1 VNLAHIIDGHDD
13 DSIALIWRNRVTTYG
28 ELRQQVA
35 AFRGGLAA
43 TGVGVDD
50 RVAIVVGNSPHF
62 VVAYLATVGLGAV
75 AVPLNPS
82 SPGPEL
88 QSELAVVGPRVVV
101 VDKLGAANWSQVDQ
115 AATPSIEA
123 TVTTEA
129 IAGIDDV
136 VAFDDLLAADPVDIV
151 EVEGAH
157 LAALMFTS
165 GTAGSPRAAMLTHA
179 NLLANLDQSLSAEG
193 HISNDDVIYGVLPL
207 FHIFGLNVVVGLGLC
222 VGATIVLVQRFD
234 PATAV
239 QSITDRGITVI
250 PGAPALWGSFAH
262 FDELDPA
269 AFATVRL
276 ALSGASRLPISVAR
290 TMHERFG
297 IEIREG
303 YGLTEASP
311 IVTTSTG
318 VTPRFGS
325 VGRAL
330 AGVEVRL
337 VNVNGEAL
345 VGDVGEVWVRG
356 DNVFAGYYGDPD
368 ATAEVLDGDGWL
380 HTGDMATTD
389 DDGYLYLVDRSKD
402 LIIVSGFNVFPAEV
416 EEMLEAHPAV
426 SEAAVVG
433 VAHPHTGEAVKAY
446 VVTTPGSDVDEEALI
461 EHSLDHL
468 ARYKC
473 PSKVIFVDA
482 LPRNA
487 SGKLVRRSLDDA
499 LRVGVVPA

>member
-1 VNLAHIIDGHDD
+1 VNLAHIIDDHDA
-13 DSIALIWRNRVTTYG
+13 DSVALIWRNRVTTYG
-28 ELRQQVA
+28 ELRDQVA

-43 TGVGVDD
+43 SGVVADD
-50 RVAIVVGNSPHF
+50 RVALVVGNSPHF
-62 VVAYLATVGLGAV
+62 VIAYLATIGLGAV
-75 AVPLNPS
+75 AVPLNPA

-88 QSELAVVGPRVVV
+88 QSELAVVAPRAVI
-101 VDKLGAANWSQVDQ
+101 VDKHGSANWSNVD
-115 AATPSIEA
+115 AAAIPSIEILVLSEPTA
-123 TVTTEA
+123 TSTGA
-129 IAGIDDV
+129 
-136 VAFDDLLAADPVDIV
+136 VAFDDLLAAAPVEAV
-151 EVEGAH
+151 EVDESQ
-157 LAALMFTS
+157 LAVLMFTS
-165 GTAGSPRAAMLTHA
+165 GTAGAPRAAMLTHG
-179 NLLANLDQSLSAEG
+179 NLQANLDQSRSAQG
-193 HISNDDVIYGVLPL
+193 HISATDVIYGVLPL

-222 VGATIVLVQRFD
+222 VGSTIVLVQRFD

-239 QSITDRGITVI
+239 QSIRDRGVTVI
-250 PGAPALWGSFAH
+250 PGAPALWAAFAH
-262 FDELDPA
+262 FDELDPDT
-269 AFATVRL
+269 FSTVRL

-290 TMHERFG
+290 TMQDRFG

-318 VTPRFGS
+318 ITPRFGS

-330 AGVEVRL
+330 AGVEIRL
-337 VNVNGEAL
+337 VNSDGAAL
-345 VGDVGEVWVRG
+345 VGDVGEVLVRG

-368 ATAEVLDGDGWL
+368 ATADVLDADGWL

-416 EEMLEAHPAV
+416 EEMLTTHPAV
-426 SEAAVVG
+426 AEAAVVG

-446 VVTTPGSDVDEEALI
+446 VVTVAGSDVDEETLI
-461 EHSLDHL
+461 EYSLDHL

-482 LPRNA
+482 LPRNV
-487 SGKLVRRSLDDA
+487 SGKLVRRNLDDA
-499 LRVGVVPA
+499 LRVGAL